1 MVKVI
6 HYNSFIM
13 KVDIIVVTQ
22 IMIILVIIIP
32 KLILIIQAIEQKIN
46 APTIYI

>member
-1 MVKVI
+1 MVI

-32 KLILIIQAIEQKIN
+32 KLILIIQAIKQKIN
-46 APTIYI
+46 ALTIYI